1 MHTEFGMQ
9 QGRCQW
15 EMGAERDEFCHK
27 MNSLCLTR
35 NTSCFKG
42 FACAELVHTSLVSQQ
57 YSLKGSNTLS
67 GRGGEEGE
75 EQEEEDSEP

>member
-1 MHTEFGMQ
+1 MHAESGMQ

-42 FACAELVHTSLVSQQ
+42 FACAELCRHLLSQ
-57 YSLKGSNTLS
+57 SAALTEGLKHAEWK
-67 GRGGEEGE
+67 RRRGEEGE
-75 EQEEEDSEP
+75 EQEEEDF